1 MIGRYVLAGLLL
13 AGTMAPIA
21 SGRSVAAS
29 TEPPGVSE
37 VWALEEAYWRYVKAG
52 DVENYVTLWHADFIG
67 WPCDQP
73 HPMRKDSVGAWVKKV
88 RDEDLAVTYA
98 LTREGAQDFDGIVV
112 VHYQFTMESTYPD
125 GRVEGVG
132 VRKKITH
139 TWLRVGST
147 WQIIGGMCGP
157 LEQPGS

>member
-1 MIGRYVLAGLLL
+1 MTNRIMLACLFLLGSLGAIGPGPSR
-13 AGTMAPIA
+13 
-21 SGRSVAAS
+21 AAS
-29 TEPPGVSE
+29 PAAGGISE

-52 DVENYVTLWHADFIG
+52 DVERYLTLWHEDFVG

-73 HPMRKDSVGAWVKKV
+73 HPMRKESVGAWVQRV
-88 RDEDLAVTYA
+88 RDEGLRVEYA
-98 LTREGAQDFDGIVV
+98 LTREGAQQFDDIVV
-112 VHYQFTMESTYPD
+112 VHYQFTMASTHPD

-147 WQIIGGMCGP
+147 WQIIGGMCGA
-157 LEQPGS
+157 LGEPGV